1 MTNGA
6 DGLQLLTNS
15 SVTWKYTVR
24 NTGNVPLAHV
34 AVVDDRLGSI
44 AGPKSGDTDQD
55 GVLGVGET
63 WVFELSGRA
72 QSGSF
77 NHTGTVTAQYEPS
90 GGAPVNVTASD
101 PTSHFGTDRP
111 EPRMP
116 AGTPSS
122 VDVSVS
128 IFLPDN
134 VY

>member
-6 DGLQLLTNS
+6 DGLQLFTNS

-63 WVFELSGRA
+63 WVFEANG
-72 QSGSF
+72 
-77 NHTGTVTAQYEPS
+77 TAQPGVYNNTGS
-90 GGAPVNVTASD
+90 VTSTYTDSTGVAVHPTSSD
-101 PTSHFGTDRP
+101 PSSYYAT
-111 EPRMP
+111 P
-116 AGTPSS
+116 AGAHRAPFHSLS
-122 VDVSVS
+122 
-128 IFLPDN
+128 
-134 VY
+134 